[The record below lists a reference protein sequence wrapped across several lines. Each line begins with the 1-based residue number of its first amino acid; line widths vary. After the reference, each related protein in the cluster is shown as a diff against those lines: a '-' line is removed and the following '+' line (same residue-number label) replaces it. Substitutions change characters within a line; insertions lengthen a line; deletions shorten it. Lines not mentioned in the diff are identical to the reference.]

1 MTASARRESPA
12 GGGPAPSA
20 GAAALPWVARRT
32 AERGLVAAAGVLG
45 VLGLIT
51 VHAALYPAE
60 SWDPVV
66 AGAVA
71 LAGFLVVHA
80 ALVVA
85 DSRGDEVLLPVA
97 AALSAV
103 GLVMIYRLRPDYA
116 VRQAAW
122 ISLGLTSLLIALGTL
137 ADLRWVRR
145 YAYLCALAGLVLLVL
160 TVLIGVERN
169 GARQWLVIGRF
180 TLEPGEIVKLLLVA
194 FFAGVLVEARPLLTL
209 PGPRRW
215 REDLGRLGPLLLVCV
230 GALLLLVFQ
239 RDLGLAMLYYGV
251 FLAMLYVAVGRLDYV
266 LAGVVAFAGG
276 AALCYHWFAHV
287 RVRVDVW
294 LNPWAD
300 AAGRG
305 YQILQ
310 GLFALASGGL
320 TGAGLGRGHPELMPA
335 SYTDMIFPAVG
346 EDLGAVG
353 TYMVVAL
360 YLLFL
365 GRAFRA
371 AIQADGSLDR
381 LAGAGLAAAIGIQT
395 FVILAGSTRLIPLTG
410 IPAPFLT
417 YGGSA
422 AVSNFI
428 VVAFLL
434 AISDRGARAAADG
447 RDGQAHP

>member
-1 MTASARRESPA
+1 MTAAARVPSTASP
-12 GGGPAPSA
+12 
-20 GAAALPWVARRT
+20 ALPWIARRT
-32 AERGLVAAAGVLG
+32 AERSLVVAAAVLGALGLVA
-45 VLGLIT
+45 
-51 VHAALYPAE
+51 VHTALYPAE
-60 SWDPVV
+60 AWGPVA
-66 AGAVA
+66 AGGVA

-122 ISLGLTSLLIALGTL
+122 ISLGLTSLLVALGTL
-137 ADLRWVRR
+137 GDLRWVRR
-145 YAYLCALAGLVLLVL
+145 YAYLCALTGIALLVL
-160 TVLIGVERN
+160 TVAIGVERN
-169 GARQWLVIGRF
+169 GARQWLVIGNF

-194 FFAGVLVEARPLLTL
+194 FFAGVLVETRPLLTL
-209 PGPRRW
+209 PGPRSW
-215 REDLGRLGPLLLVCV
+215 RVDLGRLGPMLLVCL
-230 GALLLLVFQ
+230 GSLLLLVFQ
-239 RDLGLAMLYYGV
+239 RDLGLAMLYYGI
-251 FLAMLYVAVGRLDYV
+251 FLAMLYVALGRLDYV
-266 LAGVVAFAGG
+266 MGGLAAFAVG
-276 AALCYHWFAHV
+276 ATVCYQVFAHV

-320 TGAGLGRGHPELMPA
+320 TGAGLGAGHPELMPA
-335 SYTDMIFPAVG
+335 SYTDMIFPAIG
-346 EDLGAVG
+346 EELGALG
-353 TYMVVAL
+353 TFMVVAL

-371 AIQADGSLDR
+371 AVQADGSLDR
-381 LAGAGLAAAIGIQT
+381 LVGAGLGAAIGIQT

-428 VVAFLL
+428 AVALL
-434 AISDRGARAAADG
+434 LVISDRGARAAADG
-447 RDGQAHP
+447 SNGPTHA

>member
-1 MTASARRESPA
+1 MTIEARPSPPAGVAIPSLPWIARRS
-12 GGGPAPSA
+12 
-20 GAAALPWVARRT
+20 
-32 AERGLVAAAGVLG
+32 AERGLVVAAGVLG
-45 VLGLIT
+45 ILGLVA
-51 VHAALYPAE
+51 VHAAMYPAE

-66 AGAVA
+66 ASAVA
-71 LAGFLVVHA
+71 LAGFVVVHI

-85 DSRGDEVLLPVA
+85 DNRGDEVLLPA
-97 AALSAV
+97 AAGLSAV

-122 ISLGLTSLLIALGTL
+122 ISLGLTALLIALGTL
-137 ADLRWVRR
+137 ADLRWIRR
-145 YAYLCALAGLVLLVL
+145 YRYLCAVVGLVLLVL
-160 TVLIGVERN
+160 TVLVGVERN
-169 GARQWLVIGRF
+169 GARQWLVIGSF

-194 FFAGVLVEARPLLTL
+194 FFAGVLAEARPLLTL

-215 REDLGRLGPLLLVCV
+215 RAELGRLGPLLLVCV

-239 RDLGLAMLYYGV
+239 RDLGLAMLYYGM
-251 FLAMLYVAVGRLDYV
+251 FLAMLYIAIGRFDHV
-266 LAGVVAFAGG
+266 LAGLVAFAAG

-294 LNPWAD
+294 VNPWAD

-310 GLFALASGGL
+310 GLFALASGGV
-320 TGAGLGRGHPELMPA
+320 TGAGLGAGHPELMPA
-335 SYTDMIFPAVG
+335 SYTDMIFPAIG
-346 EDLGAVG
+346 EELGAVG
-353 TYMVVAL
+353 TFMVVAL

-371 AIQADGSLDR
+371 AVRADGPIDGLV
-381 LAGAGLAAAIGIQT
+381 GAGLAAALSIQT

-422 AVSNFI
+422 AVSNCI
-428 VVAFLL
+428 AVALLL
-434 AISDRGARAAADG
+434 AISDRGERAAADA
-447 RDGQAHP
+447 RDGRPNP

>member
-1 MTASARRESPA
+1 VTNAVPSRRD
-12 GGGPAPSA
+12 
-20 GAAALPWVARRT
+20 GAAAAAPAGPPALPWIARRA
-32 AERGLVAAAGVLG
+32 AERGLLAAAGVMG
-45 VLGLIT
+45 ALGLVA
-51 VHAALYPAE
+51 VHAAMYPAE
-60 SWDPVV
+60 SWDPVI
-66 AGAVA
+66 AGGVA
-71 LAGFLVVHA
+71 LAGFIVVHA

-85 DSRGDEVLLPVA
+85 DNRGDEILLPVA

-145 YAYLCALAGLVLLVL
+145 YAYLCALAGIVLLVL
-160 TVLIGVERN
+160 TVLVGVERN
-169 GARQWLVIGRF
+169 GARQWLVIGSF

-194 FFAGVLVEARPLLTL
+194 FFAGVLVEARPVLTL

-215 REDLGRLGPLLLVCV
+215 RADLGRLGPLLLVCL

-239 RDLGLAMLYYGV
+239 RDLGLAMLYYGI
-251 FLAMLYVAVGRLDYV
+251 FLAMLYVALGRLDHV
-266 LAGVVAFAGG
+266 LAGLVAFAGG

-310 GLFALASGGL
+310 GLFALASGGV
-320 TGAGLGRGHPELMPA
+320 TGAGLGQGHPELMPA
-335 SYTDMIFPAVG
+335 SYTDMIFPAIG
-346 EDLGAVG
+346 EELGAVG
-353 TYMVVAL
+353 TFMVVAL

-365 GRAFRA
+365 GRAFRGA
-371 AIQADGSLDR
+371 VQAEGSLDR
-381 LAGAGLAAAIGIQT
+381 LVGAGLASAVGIQT

-428 VVAFLL
+428 AVALLL
-434 AISDRGARAAADG
+434 AISDRGARAASAG
-447 RDGQAHP
+447 RDGQARG

>member
-1 MTASARRESPA
+1 VTVDARSPQ
-12 GGGPAPSA
+12 PVLTPR
-20 GAAALPWVARRT
+20 LRWVARRS
-32 AERGLVAAAGVLG
+32 AERGLVVSAA
-45 VLGLIT
+45 VLGLLGLVA
-51 VHAALYPAE
+51 VHAAMYPGEA
-60 SWDPVV
+60 WDPVV
-66 AGAVA
+66 AGGVA
-71 LAGFLVVHA
+71 LAGFLVVHI

-85 DSRGDEVLLPVA
+85 DNRGDQVLLPSS

-122 ISLGLTSLLIALGTL
+122 ISLGLTALLIALGTL

-145 YAYLCALAGLVLLVL
+145 YRYLSAAAGLVLLVL
-160 TVLIGVERN
+160 TVLVGVERN
-169 GARQWLVIGRF
+169 GARQWLVIGAF

-194 FFAGVLVEARPLLTL
+194 FFAGVLAEARPLLTL

-215 REDLGRLGPLLLVCV
+215 RAEFGRLGPLLLVCV

-239 RDLGLAMLYYGV
+239 RDLGLAMLYYGM
-251 FLAMLYVAVGRLDYV
+251 FLAMLYIALGRIDHV
-266 LAGVVAFAGG
+266 LAGLVAFAAG
-276 AALCYHWFAHV
+276 ATLCYHWFAHV

-294 LNPWAD
+294 VNPWAD

-310 GLFALASGGL
+310 GLFALASGGV
-320 TGAGLGRGHPELMPA
+320 TGAGLGAGHPELMPA
-335 SYTDMIFPAVG
+335 SYTDMIFPAIG
-346 EDLGAVG
+346 EELGAVG
-353 TYMVVAL
+353 TFMVIAL

-371 AIQADGSLDR
+371 ATRAEGSIDSLV
-381 LAGAGLAAAIGIQT
+381 GAGLAAALGIQT
-395 FVILAGSTRLIPLTG
+395 FVILGGSTRLIPLTG

-422 AVSNFI
+422 AVSNCI
-428 VVAFLL
+428 AVALLL
-434 AISDRGARAAADG
+434 AISDRGERAAAEVRDG
-447 RDGQAHP
+447 RPNP

>member
-1 MTASARRESPA
+1 MAVSPTASAA
-12 GGGPAPSA
+12 PAP
-20 GAAALPWVARRT
+20 LPWVARRT

-45 VLGLIT
+45 ALGLVA
-51 VHAALYPAE
+51 VHTAMYPAE

-80 ALVVA
+80 ALVIA
-85 DSRGDEVLLPVA
+85 DNRGDEVLLPVA

-145 YAYLCALAGLVLLVL
+145 YAYLCALTGIALLVL
-160 TVLIGVERN
+160 TVLVGVERN
-169 GARQWLVIGRF
+169 GARQWLVVGAF

-194 FFAGVLVEARPLLTL
+194 FFAGVLVETRPLLTL

-215 REDLGRLGPLLLVCV
+215 RADLGRLGPVLLVCL
-230 GALLLLVFQ
+230 GSLLLLVFQ

-251 FLAMLYVAVGRLDYV
+251 FLAMLYVALGRLDYV
-266 LAGVVAFAGG
+266 LGGLVAFGAG
-276 AALCYHWFAHV
+276 ATLCYHLFAHV

-320 TGAGLGRGHPELMPA
+320 TGAGLGLGHPELMPA
-335 SYTDMIFPAVG
+335 SYTDMIFPAIG
-346 EDLGAVG
+346 EELGAIG
-353 TYMVVAL
+353 TFMVVAL

-365 GRAFRA
+365 GRVFRA
-371 AIQADGSLDR
+371 AVQADGSLDR
-381 LAGAGLAAAIGIQT
+381 LVGAGLGAAFGIQT
-395 FVILAGSTRLIPLTG
+395 FVILGGSTRLIPLTG

-428 VVAFLL
+428 AVALLL

-447 RDGQAHP
+447 RDAPTHP

>member
-1 MTASARRESPA
+1 MMSSAVSAPRPA
-12 GGGPAPSA
+12 AP
-20 GAAALPWVARRT
+20 ALPWTARRAT
-32 AERGLVAAAGVLG
+32 ERLLLVAAGILG
-45 VLGLIT
+45 GLGMT
-51 VHAALYPAE
+51 AVHLALYPSE
-60 SWDPVV
+60 SWDPVL
-66 AGAVA
+66 AGGIA

-80 ALVVA
+80 ALVVV
-85 DSRGDEVLLPVA
+85 DNRGDEVLLPVS

-145 YAYLCALAGLVLLVL
+145 YRYLCASIGLVLLVL
-160 TVLIGVERN
+160 TVLVGVERN
-169 GARQWLVIGRF
+169 GARQWLVIGSF

-215 REDLGRLGPLLLVCV
+215 RSELGRLGPLLLVCV

-239 RDLGLAMLYYGV
+239 RDLGLAMLYYGM
-251 FLAMLYVAVGRLDYV
+251 FLAMLYVAIGRVDHV
-266 LAGVVAFAGG
+266 VAGLAAFAGG
-276 AALCYHWFAHV
+276 ASLCYHWFAHV

-300 AAGRG
+300 PAGRG

-310 GLFALASGGL
+310 GLFALGSGGV
-320 TGAGLGRGHPELMPA
+320 TGAGLGAGHPELMPA
-335 SYTDMIFPAVG
+335 SYTDMIFPAIG
-346 EDLGAVG
+346 EELGAVG
-353 TYMVVAL
+353 TFMVAAL
-360 YLLFL
+360 YLFFL
-365 GRAFRA
+365 TRAFRT
-371 AIQADGSLDR
+371 AIEADGPLD
-381 LAGAGLAAAIGIQT
+381 LLVGAGLAAALGIQT
-395 FVILAGSTRLIPLTG
+395 FVILGGSTRLIPLTG
-410 IPAPFLT
+410 VPAPFLT

-428 VVAFLL
+428 AVALLL
-434 AISDRGARAAADG
+434 AISDRGRRRAAAEG
-447 RDGQAHP
+447 RDGSTGA

>member
-1 MTASARRESPA
+1 MAAGPSRSAASSPVPWIARRAS
-12 GGGPAPSA
+12 
-20 GAAALPWVARRT
+20 
-32 AERGLVAAAGVLG
+32 ERGLVVAAGVLG
-45 VLGLIT
+45 ALGLVA
-51 VHAALYPAE
+51 VHAAMYPAE
-60 SWDPVV
+60 SWDPVI
-66 AGAVA
+66 AGVVA
-71 LAGFLVVHA
+71 LGGFLVVHA

-85 DSRGDEVLLPVA
+85 DNRGDELLLPVA

-137 ADLRWVRR
+137 TDLRWVRR
-145 YAYLCALAGLVLLVL
+145 YAYLCALTGIALLVL

-169 GARQWLVIGRF
+169 GARQWLVIGSF

-194 FFAGVLVEARPLLTL
+194 FFAGVLVETRPLLTL

-215 REDLGRLGPLLLVCV
+215 RTELGRLGPLLFVCV
-230 GALLLLVFQ
+230 GSLLLLVFQ

-251 FLAMLYVAVGRLDYV
+251 FLAMLYVALGRLAYIFAG
-266 LAGVVAFAGG
+266 LAAFAGG
-276 AALCYHWFAHV
+276 ATLCYHLFAHV
-287 RVRVDVW
+287 RTRVDVW
-294 LNPWAD
+294 VNPWAD

-310 GLFALASGGL
+310 GLFALASGGV
-320 TGAGLGRGHPELMPA
+320 TGAGLGLGHPELLPA
-335 SYTDMIFPAVG
+335 SYTDMIFPAIG
-346 EDLGAVG
+346 EELGAVG
-353 TYMVVAL
+353 TFMVVAL
-360 YLLFL
+360 YLLLL
-365 GRAFRA
+365 GRIFRA
-371 AIQADGSLDR
+371 AVQADGSLDR
-381 LAGAGLAAAIGIQT
+381 LVGAGLGAAIGIQT

-428 VVAFLL
+428 AVALL
-434 AISDRGARAAADG
+434 MAISDRGARAVAEA
-447 RDGQAHP
+447 RDG

>member
-1 MTASARRESPA
+1 VIVAAHLASST
-12 GGGPAPSA
+12 GAPP
-20 GAAALPWVARRT
+20 LPWVARRT
-32 AERGLVAAAGVLG
+32 GERGLVVAAGVLG
-45 VLGLIT
+45 ALGLLT
-51 VHAALYPAE
+51 VHLALYPAE
-60 SWDPVV
+60 SWAPVV

-80 ALVVA
+80 ALVMA

-122 ISLGLTSLLIALGTL
+122 ISLGLTSLLVALGTL

-145 YAYLCALAGLVLLVL
+145 YAYLCALTGIVLLVL

-169 GARQWLVIGRF
+169 GARQWLVIGNF

-194 FFAGVLVEARPLLTL
+194 FFAGALVETRPLLTL
-209 PGPRRW
+209 PGPRHR
-215 REDLGRLGPLLLVCV
+215 RAELGRLGPLLLVCV

-251 FLAMLYVAVGRLDYV
+251 FLAMLYVALGRLDHV
-266 LAGVVAFAGG
+266 LAGLVAFAGG

-320 TGAGLGRGHPELMPA
+320 TGAGLGLGHPELMPA
-335 SYTDMIFPAVG
+335 SYTDMIFPAIG
-346 EDLGAVG
+346 EELGVIG
-353 TYMVVAL
+353 TFMVVAL

-371 AIQADGSLDR
+371 AVQADGPIDR
-381 LAGAGLAAAIGIQT
+381 LVGAGLAAALGIQT
-395 FVILAGSTRLIPLTG
+395 FVILGGSTRLIPLTG

-422 AVSNFI
+422 AVSNF
-428 VVAFLL
+428 VAVALLL
-434 AISDRGARAAADG
+434 AVSDRGARATGEG

>member
-1 MTASARRESPA
+1 MTVGVR
-12 GGGPAPSA
+12 PAPPA
-20 GAAALPWVARRT
+20 PAASPSRPWVERRS
-32 AERGLVAAAGVLG
+32 AERGLVAAAAVLG
-45 VLGLIT
+45 VLGLVA

-60 SWDPVV
+60 PWDPVV

-71 LAGFLVVHA
+71 LTGFLVVHA

-85 DSRGDEVLLPVA
+85 DNRGDQVLLPA
-97 AALSAV
+97 AAGLSAV

-122 ISLGLTSLLIALGTL
+122 ISLGLTALLISLGTL

-145 YAYLCALAGLVLLVL
+145 YRYVCAVVGLALLVL
-160 TVLIGVERN
+160 TVLVGVERN
-169 GARQWLVIGRF
+169 GARQWLVLGSF

-194 FFAGVLVEARPLLTL
+194 FFAGVLAEARPVLTL

-215 REDLGRLGPLLLVCV
+215 RAELGRLGPLMLVCV

-239 RDLGLAMLYYGV
+239 RDLGLAMLYYGM
-251 FLAMLYVAVGRLDYV
+251 FLAMLYIALGRFDHV
-266 LAGVVAFAGG
+266 LAGLGAFAGG

-294 LNPWAD
+294 INPWAD

-310 GLFALASGGL
+310 GLFALASGGV
-320 TGAGLGRGHPELMPA
+320 TGAGLGAGHPELMPA
-335 SYTDMIFPAVG
+335 SYTDMIFPAIG
-346 EDLGAVG
+346 EELGAVG
-353 TYMVVAL
+353 TFMIVAL
-360 YLLFL
+360 YLFFL

-371 AIQADGSLDR
+371 AMRAEGPIDGLV
-381 LAGAGLAAAIGIQT
+381 GAGLAAALGIQT
-395 FVILAGSTRLIPLTG
+395 FVILGGSIRLIPLTG

-422 AVSNFI
+422 AVSNCI
-428 VVAFLL
+428 AVALLL
-434 AISDRGARAAADG
+434 AISDRGERAAAEAHDG
-447 RDGQAHP
+447 RPNP

>member
-1 MTASARRESPA
+1 
-12 GGGPAPSA
+12 
-20 GAAALPWVARRT
+20 
-32 AERGLVAAAGVLG
+32 
-45 VLGLIT
+45 
-51 VHAALYPAE
+51 
-60 SWDPVV
+60 
-66 AGAVA
+66 
-71 LAGFLVVHA
+71 
-80 ALVVA
+80 
-85 DSRGDEVLLPVA
+85 
-97 AALSAV
+97 
-103 GLVMIYRLRPDYA
+103 MIYRLRPDYA

-137 ADLRWVRR
+137 TDLRWVRR
-145 YAYLCALAGLVLLVL
+145 YAYLCALTGIALLVL

-169 GARQWLVIGRF
+169 GARQWLVIGAF

-194 FFAGVLVEARPLLTL
+194 FFAGVLVENRPLLTL

-215 REDLGRLGPLLLVCV
+215 RADLGRLGPVLLVCV
-230 GALLLLVFQ
+230 GSLLLLVFQ

-251 FLAMLYVAVGRLDYV
+251 FLAMLYVALGRLDYV
-266 LAGVVAFAGG
+266 LGGLLAFGAGAT
-276 AALCYHWFAHV
+276 LCYHLFAHV

-320 TGAGLGRGHPELMPA
+320 TGAGLGLGHPELMPA
-335 SYTDMIFPAVG
+335 SYTDMIFPAIG
-346 EDLGAVG
+346 EELGAIG
-353 TYMVVAL
+353 TFMVVAL

-371 AIQADGSLDR
+371 AVQADGSLDR
-381 LAGAGLAAAIGIQT
+381 LVGAGLGAAIGIQT

-428 VVAFLL
+428 AVALLL
-434 AISDRGARAAADG
+434 AISDRGARAAAEERDG
-447 RDGQAHP
+447 RTHP

>member
-1 MTASARRESPA
+1 MAVR
-12 GGGPAPSA
+12 PSA
-20 GAAALPWVARRT
+20 STVSAPPPWVARRA
-32 AERGLVAAAGVLG
+32 AERGLVVAAGVLG
-45 VLGLIT
+45 ALGLVA
-51 VHAALYPAE
+51 VHAAMYPAE

-71 LAGFLVVHA
+71 LAGFLVVHM
-80 ALVVA
+80 ALVIA
-85 DSRGDEVLLPVA
+85 DNRGDEVLLPVA

-145 YAYLCALAGLVLLVL
+145 YAYLCALTGIALLVL

-169 GARQWLVIGRF
+169 GARQWLVIGPF

-215 REDLGRLGPLLLVCV
+215 RADLGRLGPVLLVCV
-230 GALLLLVFQ
+230 GSLLLLVFQ
-239 RDLGLAMLYYGV
+239 RDLGLAMLYYGI
-251 FLAMLYVAVGRLDYV
+251 FLAMLYVALGRLDYV
-266 LAGVVAFAGG
+266 FGGLAAFAAG
-276 AALCYHWFAHV
+276 ATLCYHLFAHV

-294 LNPWAD
+294 VNPWAD

-320 TGAGLGRGHPELMPA
+320 TGAGLGLGHPELMPA
-335 SYTDMIFPAVG
+335 SYTDMIFPAIG
-346 EDLGAVG
+346 EELGAIG
-353 TYMVVAL
+353 TFMVVAL

-371 AIQADGSLDR
+371 AVQADGSLDR
-381 LAGAGLAAAIGIQT
+381 LVGAGLGAAIGIQT
-395 FVILAGSTRLIPLTG
+395 FVILGGSTRLIPLTG

-428 VVAFLL
+428 AVALLL
-434 AISDRGARAAADG
+434 AISDRGARAAAER
-447 RDGQAHP
+447 RDGPAHP

>member
-1 MTASARRESPA
+1 MTIAARPALPTGSP
-12 GGGPAPSA
+12 P
-20 GAAALPWVARRT
+20 LPWVARRS
-32 AERGLVAAAGVLG
+32 AERGLVAAAGALG
-45 VLGLIT
+45 ALGLIT
-51 VHAALYPAE
+51 VHAAVYPAE

-80 ALVVA
+80 ALVLA
-85 DSRGDEVLLPVA
+85 DNRGDEVLLPVA

-122 ISLGLTSLLIALGTL
+122 ISLGLTGLLIALGAL
-137 ADLRWVRR
+137 GDLRWVRR
-145 YAYLCALAGLVLLVL
+145 YAYLCALTGLVLLVL
-160 TVLIGVERN
+160 TILIGVERN
-169 GARQWLVIGRF
+169 GARQWLVIGSF

-194 FFAGVLVEARPLLTL
+194 FFAGVLVETRPLLTL

-215 REDLGRLGPLLLVCV
+215 RADLGRLGPLLLVCV

-251 FLAMLYVAVGRLDYV
+251 FLAMLYIALGRLDYV
-266 LAGVVAFAGG
+266 LWGLVAFGAG
-276 AALCYHWFAHV
+276 ATLCYHWFAHV

-310 GLFALASGGL
+310 GLFALAGGGL
-320 TGAGLGRGHPELMPA
+320 TGAGLGNGHPELMPA
-335 SYTDMIFPAVG
+335 SYTDMIFPAIG
-346 EDLGAVG
+346 EELGAVG
-353 TYMVVAL
+353 TFMVVAL

-371 AIQADGSLDR
+371 AVQAGGSIDR
-381 LAGAGLAAAIGIQT
+381 LVGAGLGAALGIQT

-428 VVAFLL
+428 AVALLL
-434 AISDRGARAAADG
+434 AISDRGTRAAADADG
-447 RDGQAHP
+447 HDGQTHA

>member
-1 MTASARRESPA
+1 MTAAASS
-12 GGGPAPSA
+12 APSA
-20 GAAALPWVARRT
+20 VSRPLPWVARRS
-32 AERGLVAAAGVLG
+32 AERGLIVAAGVVG
-45 VLGLIT
+45 VLGLVA

-85 DSRGDEVLLPVA
+85 DNRGDQVLLPVA
-97 AALSAV
+97 AALSAL
-103 GLVMIYRLRPDYA
+103 GLVMIYRIRPDYA

-122 ISLGLTSLLIALGTL
+122 ISLGLTALLIALGTL

-145 YAYLCALAGLVLLVL
+145 YAYLCAVAGLALLVL
-160 TVLIGVERN
+160 TVLVGVERN
-169 GARQWLVIGRF
+169 GARQWIVIGSF

-194 FFAGVLVEARPLLTL
+194 FFAGVLAETRPMLTL
-209 PGPRRW
+209 PGPRHW
-215 REDLGRLGPLLLVCV
+215 RAELGRLGPLLLVCV

-251 FLAMLYVAVGRLDYV
+251 FLAMLYIAIGRFDHVLVGL
-266 LAGVVAFAGG
+266 VAFAGG
-276 AALCYHWFAHV
+276 ATLCYHWFAHV

-310 GLFALASGGL
+310 GLFALASGGA
-320 TGAGLGRGHPELMPA
+320 TGAGLGAGHPELMPA
-335 SYTDMIFPAVG
+335 SYTDMIFPAIG
-346 EDLGAVG
+346 EELGAVG
-353 TYMVVAL
+353 TFMVVTL
-360 YLLFL
+360 YLLLL

-371 AIQADGSLDR
+371 AMQADGPIDR
-381 LAGAGLAAAIGIQT
+381 LVGAGLAAALGIQT

-422 AVSNFI
+422 AVSNCI
-428 VVAFLL
+428 AVALLL
-434 AISDRGARAAADG
+434 AISDRGARAAADA
-447 RDGQAHP
+447 RDDQTNA